1 MIAKASRRILSRSL
15 AIVTTRKSI
24 IPAIAQSQKISYSL
38 GDLHI
43 GEVASSEK
51 VVSPQ
56 TPKTLQQIPAPVQY
70 DEMRALISSDNKVNV
85 ITPLPIQFG

>member
-1 MIAKASRRILSRSL
+1 MTARASKRILPKSF

-43 GEVASSEK
+43 GEVPSSEK

-56 TPKTLQQIPAPVQY
+56 TPKTLQQVSAPVQY
-70 DEMRALISSDNKVNV
+70 NEIRALIGSDSKVNV
-85 ITPLPIQFG
+85 ITPPPI